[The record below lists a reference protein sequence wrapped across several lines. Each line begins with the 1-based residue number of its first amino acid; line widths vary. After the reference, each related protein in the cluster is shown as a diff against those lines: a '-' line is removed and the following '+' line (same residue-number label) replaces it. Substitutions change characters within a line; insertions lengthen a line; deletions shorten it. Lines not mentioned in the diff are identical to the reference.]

1 MEIKNMNLELIK
13 NDETKKID
21 LPKSKE
27 KNELEFVLFKNMIQK
42 DMDVSFWIND
52 LSSHFNEISIYSE
65 FGAELNSF
73 EHIVSYLTGAEID
86 FENNT
91 FEIEIL
97 NRCYENFFC
106 IMFSEIA
113 KHGTVKTELLAHDF
127 TNYTLEAIELR
138 KYPREIAD
146 KLLFDLDLKYFGGRY
161 NAQSRKINPKYL

>member
-1 MEIKNMNLELIK
+1 MNFELIK
-13 NDETKKID
+13 NDEANEIAFLKA
-21 LPKSKE
+21 KE
-27 KNELEFVLFKNMIQK
+27 KKELEFALFKNMIQK

-73 EHIVSYLTGAEID
+73 EHIVAYLTGTEIN
-86 FENNT
+86 FEINT
-91 FEIEIL
+91 FEIEIV

-106 IMFSEIA
+106 IMFTEIA
-113 KHGTVKTELLAHDF
+113 KHGTVKIDLLAHDF
-127 TNYTLEAIELR
+127 TNYTLKAIELR
-138 KYPREIAD
+138 KYPRDVAD